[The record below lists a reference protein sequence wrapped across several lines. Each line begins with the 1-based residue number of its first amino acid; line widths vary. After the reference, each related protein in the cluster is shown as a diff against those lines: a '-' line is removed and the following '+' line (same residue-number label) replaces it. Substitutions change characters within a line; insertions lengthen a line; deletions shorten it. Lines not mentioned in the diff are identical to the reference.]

1 MILYYSNQGGT
12 AGNLRLSLFKDR
24 RFLFVYKCFPSS
36 CSDGIS
42 REEYVAMKLFAAHKS
57 GKFRN
62 NDFDK
67 AREKYWR
74 WSLRL

>member
-1 MILYYSNQGGT
+1 
-12 AGNLRLSLFKDR
+12 
-24 RFLFVYKCFPSS
+24 
-36 CSDGIS
+36 
-42 REEYVAMKLFAAHKS
+42 MKLFAAHKS

-74 WSLRL
+74 RWSQPDFI